1 MRITK
6 VLSVILLVA
15 LGFAAG
21 VKLGAHTGQQQLAL
35 QEGSVKAAL
44 LVGELRVIRGG
55 NAEKLI
61 PSKEIELDGEIVKAL
76 AFRESRLPWLLWP
89 FGEAYEHDR
98 YLRSVAAY
106 RTEHPAAIPRLSLGE
121 NNPMTGDMK
130 SYGQLVRDRT
140 EELVRDYGK

>member
-1 MRITK
+1 MRMYK

-15 LGFAAG
+15 FAFAAG
-21 VKLGAHTGQQQLAL
+21 VKLGAHMGQQQFVL

-76 AFRESRLPWLLWP
+76 TFRESGLPWLLWP
-89 FGEAYEHDR
+89 SSNAYEHDR
-98 YLRSVAAY
+98 YLRSAAAY
-106 RTEHPAAIPRLSLGE
+106 RIERPAAIPQLSFEE
-121 NNPMTGDMK
+121 NNPMADDMK
-130 SYGQLVRDRT
+130 SYGHLVRDRT